1 MDWTRT
7 MVGAVRQR
15 LAKLVKQKP
24 EDQKPKRW
32 THPPAGWPVVYR
44 QFASREAPKRPP
56 GSIV

>member
-1 MDWTRT
+1 

-15 LAKLVKQKP
+15 LAKLVKQKL

-44 QFASREAPKRPP
+44 QLTSREAPKRPP